1 MINTLVTIV
10 IPSKNSLEG
19 LKSTLNSIL
28 FQTKIK
34 GTRVIVLDYG
44 STDGSAQYVAHVSSE
59 FFKMLKIECLDF
71 SKESKKIEVD
81 TPYVFF
87 ASPGSTFK
95 HSDLIINGVN
105 LNSLTSKNS
114 AYIIDNTKNIFKRFF
129 HYYFPKKDAKGII
142 GVLCKSTEID
152 QIKNIKSG
160 DFFNFS
166 IEGDLTRN
174 KYLISSAEI
183 EKSAVILS

>member
-71 SKESKKIEVD
+71 SKGSKKIEVN

-87 ASPGSTFK
+87 TSPGSTFK
-95 HSDLIINGVN
+95 NQDLIINGIN

-114 AYIIDNTKNIFKRFF
+114 AYIIDEPKNIFKRFF
-129 HYYFPKKDAKGII
+129 PYYFINKEKIGIVSI
-142 GVLCKSTEID
+142 MCKSTEIER
-152 QIKNIKSG
+152 IKNEKNG
-160 DFFNFS
+160 DFFNFL
-166 IEGDLTRN
+166 IDTDLSSSSYR
-174 KYLISSAEI
+174 ISRSKI
-183 EKSAVILS
+183 KKSEVILL